1 MYMTSSTDANRRWVA
16 TWREAVNASCGRLS
30 LIDLWSGLI
39 VGLSTRGAELMNVD
53 RADAIGRSY
62 FEFSM
67 HPQEA
72 ALAMRLLAQGALNGI
87 QASREFRQA
96 DGSMVQA
103 HTWGWAI
110 RSPHGPDL
118 ALWVRVA
125 NKEESPDPPTPAPEL
140 REL

>member
-39 VGLSTRGAELMNVD
+39 VG
-53 RADAIGRSY
+53 RAYAIGRSY
-62 FEFSM
+62 LEFSS

-72 ALAMRLLAQGALNGI
+72 ALAMRLMAQGALNGI
-87 QASREFRQA
+87 QASREFLQA

-125 NKEESPDPPTPAPEL
+125 NKEESPAPTTPAPEL